1 MFGCYVKSWSLK
13 PFLLSPNLVCLFA
26 SECVCC
32 LCSCVAR
39 ASIMTHS
46 AAMKHSFQ
54 QMSPSSLLPDSLS
67 KVWVSICAY
76 IRCIC
81 NGAYSCHQFLQGSVC
96 VRAVRVCV
104 QEAVWGAE
112 EVTEIQTDSWSQG
125 TEEWASIHLFMSHFI
140 SYSLPLHPWPQQWP
154 VCAGSACLL
163 AAPLGANTVCKCVCV
178 LCYACAGE
186 FCL

>member
-1 MFGCYVKSWSLK
+1 MLGCYVKSWSLK
-13 PFLLSPNLVCLFA
+13 PFLLSSNLVCLFV

-39 ASIMTHS
+39 ASIMTHL

-54 QMSPSSLLPDSLS
+54 QMPPSLLLPDSLS

-76 IRCIC
+76 IRCIP

-96 VRAVRVCV
+96 MRAVCVCM

-125 TEEWASIHLFMSHFI
+125 TEEWASTYLFMSHFI
-140 SYSLPLHPWPQQWP
+140 SYSFPLYPWPQQWP
-154 VCAGSACLL
+154 VCRLCQSAGST
-163 AAPLGANTVCKCVCV
+163 PGCKHSV
-178 LCYACAGE
+178 
-186 FCL
+186 